1 MGLDLFEKNL
11 RERMEQE
18 KDDDRERMLRELRPN
33 KNKREKKVIE
43 KLATAMSQ

>member
-33 KNKREKKVIE
+33 KKKRE
-43 KLATAMSQ
+43 

>member
-33 KNKREKKVIE
+33 KKKRDKKAIE
-43 KLATAMSQ
+43 KLATALSQ